1 MAKSPVANGE
11 CAAIVGATRHHR
23 LFHALDARH
32 IDRLSVMPDFTADAT
47 HGLIP
52 YQMLVQRLRNDSQQK
67 NREKYCAKPTCQICK
82 TSLLSFQDG
91 HPGTASPT
99 DFLFVIFIFQSCSSE
114 VRNAENFQLP
124 KIVAPKHIEV
134 IPTDN

>member
-1 MAKSPVANGE
+1 ANGE

-52 YQMLVQRLRNDSQQK
+52 YQVLVQRLRNDGQQK
-67 NREKYCAKPTCQICK
+67 KSGKILRK
-82 TSLLSFQDG
+82 TDVPNL
-91 HPGTASPT
+91 
-99 DFLFVIFIFQSCSSE
+99 
-114 VRNAENFQLP
+114 
-124 KIVAPKHIEV
+124 
-134 IPTDN
+134 